1 MLAMKELRFVLA
13 YRDRGCANRV
23 AADSNRR

>member
-1 MLAMKELRFVLA
+1 MLVMKELSFVLV

-23 AADSNRR
+23 AADSDRR